1 MIGQKSV
8 FWKALLATLIVFNL
22 GVLLGYLI
30 EANRINALNEIALQ
44 TELELLDIGLQ
55 KDLYKFVD
63 ISCNNS
69 ALYIL
74 KFADKVYEDALLLD
88 RYEEANDF
96 SSSIV
101 DTHKKYDMLRAVL
114 WVNAI
119 NLKKSC
125 KTDFLTLVYFYKY
138 NEPSIE
144 TKARQKVFSN
154 VLRDIKDELGEAAVL
169 IPIAADNNITSV
181 NILMGAYNVTSYPSV
196 LINEKI
202 LITELK
208 AKEEI
213 LRIVSRKI

>member
-1 MIGQKSV
+1 MGQKSV
-8 FWKALLATLIVFNL
+8 FWKALIATLIVFNL

-30 EANRINALNEIALQ
+30 EANRIDALNEIALQ

-69 ALYIL
+69 VSYIL
-74 KFADKVYEDALLLD
+74 KFGNKVYEDALLLD

-101 DTHKKYDMLRAVL
+101 DTHRKYDMLRTVL

-125 KTDFLTLVYFYKY
+125 KTDFVTFVYFYKY
-138 NEPSIE
+138 NGPSIE

-154 VLRDIKDELGEAAVL
+154 VLKDIKDELGDAAIL
-169 IPIAADNNITSV
+169 IPIAADNNITSLD
-181 NILMGAYNVTSYPSV
+181 ILMEAYNVTSYPSI

-208 AKEEI
+208 AKDEI
-213 LRIVSRKI
+213 LRLL